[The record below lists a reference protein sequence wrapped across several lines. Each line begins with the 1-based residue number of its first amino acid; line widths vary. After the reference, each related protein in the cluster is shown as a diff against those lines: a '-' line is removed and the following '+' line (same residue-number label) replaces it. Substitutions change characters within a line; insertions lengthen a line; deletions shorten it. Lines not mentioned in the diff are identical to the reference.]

1 MAKSPLGRH
10 RTGWSTA
17 NRPRATTIRPSSGGR
32 NCSPPWP
39 DTRPP
44 CRTVVGLF
52 PRRYEN
58 HSYDESDPEYVPDS
72 PPKWARVVDI
82 G

>member
-1 MAKSPLGRH
+1 MARTCGPVSPGPC
-10 RTGWSTA
+10 A
-17 NRPRATTIRPSSGGR
+17 PVRAPDVIVALTGGR
-32 NCSPPWP
+32 TPWP
-39 DTRPP
+39 GTRPP

-58 HSYDESDPEYVPDS
+58 HSFDESRSEYVPDS
-72 PPKWARVVDI
+72 PPEWARVVDT

>member
-1 MAKSPLGRH
+1 MK
-10 RTGWSTA
+10 
-17 NRPRATTIRPSSGGR
+17 
-32 NCSPPWP
+32 
-39 DTRPP
+39 TRPP

-58 HSYDESDPEYVPDS
+58 HAYDESHPEYVPDS
-72 PPKWARVVDI
+72 PPEWARVVDI

>member
-1 MAKSPLGRH
+1 
-10 RTGWSTA
+10 
-17 NRPRATTIRPSSGGR
+17 
-32 NCSPPWP
+32 
-39 DTRPP
+39 
-44 CRTVVGLF
+44 VVGLF

-72 PPKWARVVDI
+72 PPQWARVVDI